1 MNLPDFF
8 IGLAAMYQS
17 SLPGKPALNYMR
29 RRLDSESL
37 SGDAIQKLYDRIC
50 DKCQYH
56 PIWENL
62 SVLLGEL
69 SLRQVKV
76 VALHHWI
83 AFDDALGRSWVMACE
98 DPSNPRW
105 DKLPSGARN
114 PRLVVDSPVQGYDDL
129 SREPELFSSL
139 PEELRAD
146 GLMLPVGSLI
156 VDIVESVAVSIN
168 TRLTSVSEQDWED
181 I

>member
-8 IGLAAMYQS
+8 LGLAAMYQTS
-17 SLPGKPALNYMR
+17 TPGKSALAYMR

-50 DKCQYH
+50 DRCQYH

-62 SVLLGEL
+62 SVFLGEL
-69 SLRQVKV
+69 ALRQVKA

-83 AFDDALGRSWVMACE
+83 SFDDALGRSWVMACD
-98 DPSNPRW
+98 DPSRPPW
-105 DKLPSGARN
+105 DRVPPGARN
-114 PRLVVDSPVQGYDDL
+114 PRLVVESPVQGYDEL

-139 PEELRAD
+139 PGLRAD
-146 GLMLPVGSLI
+146 GLMLPVGALV
-156 VDIVESVAVSIN
+156 VDIVESVAVSISA
-168 TRLTSVSEQDWED
+168 RLESVNDQSWDD
-181 I
+181 V